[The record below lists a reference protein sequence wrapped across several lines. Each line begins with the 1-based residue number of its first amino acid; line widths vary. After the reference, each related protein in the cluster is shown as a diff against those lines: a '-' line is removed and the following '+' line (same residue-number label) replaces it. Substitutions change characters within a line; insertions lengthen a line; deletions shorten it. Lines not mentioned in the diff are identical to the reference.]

1 MNLKTETARTRRGF
15 AAMPAEQRREI
26 ARKGGRAAHAVG
38 GAHEWNAESARLAG
52 RKGGARVALDR
63 EHMARIGRAGG
74 MARAARLRAEA
85 AEFDARV
92 KDAVGN
98 LREAYEHSRTTGV

>member
-1 MNLKTETARTRRGF
+1 MNLKTEITRTRRGF

-38 GAHEWNAESARLAG
+38 GAHEWNAESARVAG

-63 EHMARIGRAGG
+63 EHMARIGRRGG
-74 MARAARLRAEA
+74 EARAARIREARAREDARIAEAVGALRAA
-85 AEFDARV
+85 A
-92 KDAVGN
+92 
-98 LREAYEHSRTTGV
+98 GV